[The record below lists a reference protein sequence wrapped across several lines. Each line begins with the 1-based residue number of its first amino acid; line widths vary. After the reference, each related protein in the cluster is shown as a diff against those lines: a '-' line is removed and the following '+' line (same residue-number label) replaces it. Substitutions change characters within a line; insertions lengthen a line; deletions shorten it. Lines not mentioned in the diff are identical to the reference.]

1 VLVGAT
7 LGAVLISPFLRGAA
21 GGLLFLRISFVL
33 SSVSGAVVGYG
44 ALKVLRRS
52 EKIERRPR
60 ERSLQ

>member
-7 LGAVLISPFLRGAA
+7 LGAVLVSPFLGGAA
-21 GGLLFLRISFVL
+21 VDLLFLRISFVLSTSFVL

-52 EKIERRPR
+52 EKIE
-60 ERSLQ
+60 